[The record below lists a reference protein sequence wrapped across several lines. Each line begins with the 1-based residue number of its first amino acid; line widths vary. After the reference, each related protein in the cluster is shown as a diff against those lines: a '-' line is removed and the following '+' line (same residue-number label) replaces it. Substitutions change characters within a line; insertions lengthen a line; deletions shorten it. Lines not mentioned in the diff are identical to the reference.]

1 MRIALNGYG
10 RIGRSFVRALL
21 EREAEGWRAPF
32 ELVAINDL
40 GKADD
45 LLYLT
50 RYDSTHG
57 PLLEPVE
64 LLDGILHLGN
74 HSPVLLEHDSPTQ
87 CPWRSFNV
95 DVVIECTGSF
105 RAYDDA
111 RGHIEAGA
119 GAVILAAVPFDHADD
134 IIVYGVNHEGVEVSG
149 KVLSAASCTTHCIA
163 PLLRQLDDALGVEQ
177 VIMKEV
183 HAYTSDQSLLDH
195 VHRDLRRGRAA
206 AQNIVPTTSSA
217 IGAIQKVLPQLAQR
231 ISGDSIRVPTINVAL
246 VDLTINLRN
255 TVDENALN
263 ALFYKAASN
272 SGGLL
277 GYNDEPLVSSDFNHR
292 AESAIYD
299 ATQTRVQGSLTH
311 IVAWYDNEWGYANRL
326 LDWMSYLG
334 QQASGLEKVEH
345 SQHEDHTTFTKH

>member
-21 EREAEGWRAPF
+21 EREAQGWRAPF

-40 GKADD
+40 GKAED

-74 HSPVLLEHDSPTQ
+74 HSPVLLEHDSPTE
-87 CPWRSFNV
+87 CPWRNFNI

-105 RAYDDA
+105 RAYEDA
-111 RGHIEAGA
+111 RGHLKAGA
-119 GAVILAAVPFDHADD
+119 GAVILAAVPFDFADD
-134 IIVYGVNHEGVEVSG
+134 IVVYGVNHEGIDVHG

-163 PLLRQLDDALGVEQ
+163 PLLRQLDDAFGVEQ

-246 VDLTINLRN
+246 VDLTINLRDS
-255 TVDENALN
+255 VDENTLN
-263 ALFYKAASN
+263 ALFSDAAKN
-272 SGGLL
+272 SAGLL

-326 LDWMSYLG
+326 LDWTAYLAKHETG
-334 QQASGLEKVEH
+334 KDNTEE
-345 SQHEDHTTFTKH
+345 SQHEDHTSFTKH

>member
-21 EREAEGWRAPF
+21 EREASGWQAPF

-45 LLYLT
+45 LFYLT
-50 RYDSTHG
+50 RYDTTHG

-64 LLDGILHLGN
+64 LIDGVLRLGA
-74 HSPVLLEHDSPTQ
+74 HAPVLLEHSEAAN
-87 CPWRSFNV
+87 CPWADFNIDLV
-95 DVVIECTGSF
+95 LECTGMY

-111 RGHIEAGA
+111 RTHLDAGA
-119 GAVILAAVPFDHADD
+119 GAVIVGAVPFDHADAQ
-134 IIVYGVNHEGVEVSG
+134 VVFGVNHADVTVNHKVVS
-149 KVLSAASCTTHCIA
+149 ATSCTTHCIA
-163 PLLRQLDDALGVEQ
+163 PLLAILDQQFGVEQ
-177 VIMKEV
+177 VLMKEV

-217 IGAIQKVLPQLAQR
+217 IGSVQKVLPQLADR
-231 ISGDSIRVPTINVAL
+231 ISGDSIRVPTLNVAL
-246 VDLTINLRN
+246 VDLTLKLGKTP
-255 TVDENALN
+255 TVIELN
-263 ALFYKAASN
+263 ALFEKMAHDSN
-272 SGGLL
+272 GLI
-277 GYNDEPLVSSDFNHR
+277 GFNDEPLVSSDFNHR

-299 ATQTRVQGSLTH
+299 ATQTRVQGDLVH

-326 LDWMSYLG
+326 LDWLTYL
-334 QQASGLEKVEH
+334 AS
-345 SQHEDHTTFTKH
+345 Q